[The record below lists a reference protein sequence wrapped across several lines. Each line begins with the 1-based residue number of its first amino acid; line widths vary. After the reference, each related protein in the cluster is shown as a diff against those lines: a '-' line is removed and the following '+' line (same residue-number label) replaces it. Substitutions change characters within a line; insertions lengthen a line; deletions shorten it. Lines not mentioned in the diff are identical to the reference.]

1 MTKRIDCIHSS
12 KIRELFQQAAKLKNA
27 INFGIGQPDFKVPQ
41 QIKAD
46 LIDTINNDKMGY
58 TQSAGISE
66 LKEKILSKYSPNK
79 FAENVLISSGV
90 TGGLFLSYS
99 AILEE
104 SDELIIFD
112 PYFVIYPDMCNFLNA
127 KPVIVKT
134 NPDFTIN
141 IENLKQAI
149 SPKTKAILINSPNNS
164 TGYVYSKKEL
174 EQIVEIAEQNDLWI
188 ISDEIYEDFDYENKF
203 VSVGELYDKAIV
215 LGGFSKKF
223 ALTGLRLGYII
234 GPKQIIDD
242 MIKLQQYTYV
252 CAPSIVQYAVAKNFN
267 IDISSE
273 IDSFKKRRDIIYDLL
288 KNSFEITKPSGA
300 FYIYPKLPKEIS
312 ATSFSKKCLE
322 NNLIIVPGSAFS
334 KTDNYFRIS

>member
-1 MTKRIDCIHSS
+1 
-12 KIRELFQQAAKLKNA
+12 
-27 INFGIGQPDFKVPQ
+27 
-41 QIKAD
+41 
-46 LIDTINNDKMGY
+46 
-58 TQSAGISE
+58 
-66 LKEKILSKYSPNK
+66 
-79 FAENVLISSGV
+79 
-90 TGGLFLSYS
+90 
-99 AILEE
+99 
-104 SDELIIFD
+104 
-112 PYFVIYPDMCNFLNA
+112 MCNFLNA

-149 SPKTKAILINSPNNS
+149 SPKTKAILINSPNNP

-334 KTDNYFRIS
+334 KTDNYFRISYATSKDELKRGAQVLIKTINEMKAHNP